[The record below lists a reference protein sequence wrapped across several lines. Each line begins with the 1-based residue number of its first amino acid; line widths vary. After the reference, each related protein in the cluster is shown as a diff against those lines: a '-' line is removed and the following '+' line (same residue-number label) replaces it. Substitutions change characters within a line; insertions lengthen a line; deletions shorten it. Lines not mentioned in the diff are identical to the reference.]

1 MRIGQLARASGFPA
15 KTIRY
20 YEGLGLLPDP
30 GREASGYR
38 SYDDSQLRRLEL
50 IRLAKTAGLSLSEI
64 ADILSAGTG
73 PGVDCDHAVGLLT
86 EKLVRVRL
94 QITELQQL
102 EAALQHTIEAHR
114 RDELPASV
122 SPDDCPVIER
132 AAWERARTA
141 DTVPSS
147 RAESTMSERA
157 SRTRSR

>member
-20 YEGLGLLPDP
+20 YEEVGLLPEP
-30 GREASGYR
+30 SREASGYR
-38 SYDDSQLRRLEL
+38 SYESSQLRRLEL

-73 PGVDCDHAVGLLT
+73 PGVDCDHAVALLT
-86 EKLVRVRL
+86 EKLARVRL

-102 EAALQHTIEAHR
+102 EAALEHTIQAHSR
-114 RDELPASV
+114 HELPASV

-132 AAWERARTA
+132 AAQERARA
-141 DTVPSS
+141 MEGV
-147 RAESTMSERA
+147 ASE
-157 SRTRSR
+157 

>member
-20 YEGLGLLPDP
+20 YEGLGLLPEP
-30 GREASGYR
+30 SREASGYR
-38 SYDDSQLRRLEL
+38 SYDTSQLGRLGL
-50 IRLAKTAGLSLSEI
+50 IRLAKAAGLSLSEI
-64 ADILSAGTG
+64 ADILDAGTG
-73 PGVDCDHAVGLLT
+73 PGVDCDHAVALLT
-86 EKLVRVRL
+86 EKVAQVRI
-94 QITELQQL
+94 QIAELQQL
-102 EAALQHTIEAHR
+102 EAALEHTIQAHNR
-114 RDELPASV
+114 QELPASV
-122 SPDDCPVIER
+122 SPDDCPVIKR